1 KALAGKKQNIVAVG
15 DEDQSIYKFRGADI
29 NNILNFERDF
39 PGARIIKLEQNY
51 RSTGNI
57 LGAATGV
64 VSNNIARKGK
74 TLFTD
79 SGSGEPVRVVSC
91 TNEREEAQFVIE
103 KISNGRGKYKLSDY
117 AILFR
122 TNAQSRPFEEEL
134 LRSNIPYSVVGGV
147 KFYERAE
154 IKDILSFLRL
164 TIRPHD
170 TPSIERV
177 INVPSRGIGDTT
189 TKALNDQAAAQ
200 NVTLWTI
207 IEGDL
212 SFLPPRA
219 SKAVKEFRE
228 IVHDLNRVAS
238 NPLPELYDYLL
249 LRTGYRRMLQESRD
263 LQDESRL
270 QNIDE
275 MMNSAREY
283 SEQNPGASLGDYLD
297 SLTLMSDL
305 DKYESQ
311 KGVTLMTL
319 HAAKGLEFKVVF
331 LTGMEEGILPHSQS
345 KDSNDDLEEERRL
358 CYVGMTRAREQL
370 WCVHCIE
377 RRLHGQF
384 REQSPSPFITEI
396 PEDVREEVRMARPRY
411 VPEAQSWRERPM
423 GANNRYGDRYGDR
436 YSNEGRRAPSYGRPT
451 APARPAPP
459 PRPVAVAPPQ
469 PRKNDSVNG
478 VLSFFKES
486 PVQLDPAALRPAT
499 PQNAPSADFKRAQ
512 RVRHEQFGDGTIL
525 TMEGSGPD
533 AKLTVYFDRIGSK
546 KFIAKYAKLIR
557 I

>member
-1 KALAGKKQNIVAVG
+1 
-15 DEDQSIYKFRGADI
+15 
-29 NNILNFERDF
+29 
-39 PGARIIKLEQNY
+39 
-51 RSTGNI
+51 
-57 LGAATGV
+57 
-64 VSNNIARKGK
+64 
-74 TLFTD
+74 
-79 SGSGEPVRVVSC
+79 
-91 TNEREEAQFVIE
+91 
-103 KISNGRGKYKLSDY
+103 
-117 AILFR
+117 
-122 TNAQSRPFEEEL
+122 
-134 LRSNIPYSVVGGV
+134 
-147 KFYERAE
+147 
-154 IKDILSFLRL
+154 
-164 TIRPHD
+164 
-170 TPSIERV
+170 
-177 INVPSRGIGDTT
+177 
-189 TKALNDQAAAQ
+189 
-200 NVTLWTI
+200 
-207 IEGDL
+207 
-212 SFLPPRA
+212 
-219 SKAVKEFRE
+219 
-228 IVHDLNRVAS
+228 VHDLNRAAN

-370 WCVHCIE
+370 WCVHCLE

-396 PEDVREEVRMARPRY
+396 PEDVREEVRMARTRY

-423 GANNRYGDRYGDR
+423 GAYDRYGDR

-451 APARPAPP
+451 APARPAPA
-459 PRPVAVAPPQ
+459 PRPAAIAPPAQ
-469 PRKNDSVNG
+469 PRKSDSVNG

-499 PQNAPSADFKRAQ
+499 PQSAPSADFKRAQ
-512 RVRHEQFGDGTIL
+512 RVRHEQFGDGVIL